1 MAEYTRV
8 NGFGNYTTGT
18 VRSVYQLKAF
28 VIAVKDASSGA
39 VDLRTLDDGAEEA
52 VEAIIREVQP
62 LMYYMPSDNSG
73 LIHIVV
79 DGHAVDATTLQTR
92 VRRIAVGLGLGG
104 TEAANDNDT
113 TVTEASSFTVA

>member
-1 MAEYTRV
+1 MAAFTRV
-8 NGFGNYTTGT
+8 NGFSNFTTGS
-18 VRSVYQLKAF
+18 VRSVAQLKAF

-39 VDLRTLDDGAEEA
+39 IDLQSLDDGAEEA
-52 VEAIIREVQP
+52 VEAILREVQP
-62 LMYYMPSDNSG
+62 LMYYMPSASTG
-73 LIHIVV
+73 LIHVVV

>member
-1 MAEYTRV
+1 MAEYARV

-18 VRSVYQLKAF
+18 LRSVYQLKAF

-39 VDLRTLDDGAEEA
+39 IDLQSLDDGADEA

-62 LMYYMPSDNSG
+62 LMYHVPSANAG
-73 LIHIVV
+73 LIHVIV
-79 DGHAVDATTLQTR
+79 DGHAVDAATLQTR
-92 VRRIAVGLGLGG
+92 VRRIVVGLGLGG

-113 TVTEASSFTVA
+113 TVTEGTAIVVS